1 VTKGKEPA
9 CVETCPTRALT
20 FGDLRDPGS
29 AVARLVRGR
38 RVKTLRPEAGTEPQ
52 VFFLS

>member
-1 VTKGKEPA
+1 VKREQQPA
-9 CVETCPTRALT
+9 CVETCPTRSLT
-20 FGDLRDPGS
+20 FGDLDDPGS

-38 RVKTLRPEAGTEPQ
+38 KQKVLKPESGNEPR